1 MDIAMIFAILGIAE
15 TKDENLIRQAYRI
28 KLTEN
33 NPEDAPEG
41 FRRLREAYEQALAFA
56 KEPEKEEIDRIE
68 EDNSLAGRWMKQVEE
83 VYFHLSKRLEK
94 DSWQNLF
101 RDEICMDLEYGE
113 EVKWK
118 LFQFLAEHYHLSS
131 SLYRVLDEFF
141 GIREGEKEFKE
152 HLPVGFV
159 DYMLRKID
167 DEEGRDDFPYQW
179 IEGID
184 TADYDQFQNRLYEL
198 EELLSDDK
206 VKEAEQNVTVMEQLG
221 IDHPYYQLAKSR
233 LLMKQGDNTAEPIA
247 KKLLENDLYKENV
260 KIQVLSA
267 EVLWN
272 CGNKDEAAEIFQR
285 IEEQFGQIYIVE
297 KCLAIYERDRGN
309 LTTAIKHCMQ
319 ALRNVEDES
328 LEAMRKEMDE
338 EYIAQ
343 CEEKLASGTLTL
355 EDANRLCTSYIRS
368 ERMQEGIDFILGHP
382 EYTEK
387 MENVHK
393 FLTILYYCSDQ
404 FEESVQESH
413 LWRNTLMIQMAEK
426 DSEASATEEAD
437 TEKEENREDIAED
450 EANLLEKDAELE
462 WELAVAYSYEGKAFR
477 VLAEQSS
484 NNEETR
490 KDHYGKARQAFESAL
505 KYAPYHPN
513 MKQDLLDLMI
523 FGEEYEEAIKLA
535 DELLSQNK
543 DWFPALVQKQKA
555 CYEVNR
561 AQEVV
566 DLFYEAKEVYAEYP
580 QIYELAAKIFIEY
593 RQFKDAE
600 GILEQ
605 AKEAHVESFGL
616 DLVKLNCERRQCRS
630 DVSYFEAL
638 RTAEA
643 LLKKF
648 EEGHANNK
656 ELSELYFE
664 MAIIEDCQ
672 YYEEFIHPG
681 KAEEYIK
688 KAIDLRENESMKT
701 FSHYYYTYGYIL
713 QGSEKYKE
721 AIEAYQIYISE
732 NQMTENTAMNMAKCY
747 DALEKWEQAVKLY
760 EEAISI
766 NPSQEEANRRIAGI
780 YRREGDDK
788 GSIPLIRKALPY
800 ADRQIELQPDSAFDY
815 RARGILYRMLGILDK
830 AEEDIDKAI
839 QLEKNNP
846 FGLNLKGRIL
856 HYKGK
861 YQQALFYFK
870 KSIANL
876 ENPEADGMAM
886 YSNAAKS
893 CEKMGDFAKAEEW
906 YRKGIEL
913 FEGSDEAWCYWRLV
927 LLYKNQGRYEEAMN
941 LLQESYER
949 GNMSEERYLLRC
961 FGIRRALCHNTEQLK
976 QLEQDALAVAQRF
989 DSIDTW
995 EELSDIQFYYLL
1007 DLEQALKTKKMVMER
1022 LEEENDWW
1030 EHSSKLLERMHIYW
1044 ELGNTEEVEKW
1055 SKLYIKAIEENYD
1068 VATEEYPPM
1077 EQFLTDPDDGY
1088 LNLCNMIRY
1097 WIFTNQMDQAKEGI
1111 EKAKKMKPCRDC
1123 RQYDCVELDQV
1134 IAIYCE
1140 AEGDLEKAY
1149 QYNCEILKRQPLTDW
1164 CHYKVRKLGKKL
1176 GHLSEQD

>member
-1 MDIAMIFAILGIAE
+1 MDIAMIFAVLGIAE
-15 TKDENLIRQAYRI
+15 TKDENLIRQAYRT

-33 NPEDAPEG
+33 NPEDDPEG
-41 FRRLREAYEQALAFA
+41 FRRLREAYEQALAYA
-56 KEPEKEEIDRIE
+56 KEPEKEDTDTIE
-68 EDNSLAGRWMKQVEE
+68 EDNTPAGRWMKQVEE
-83 VYFHLSKRLEK
+83 VYFHLSKRLKEA
-94 DSWQNLF
+94 SWQSLF
-101 RDEICMDLEYGE
+101 RDEVCLDLEYGE

-118 LFQFLAEHYHLSS
+118 LFRFLTDHYHLNSS
-131 SLYRVLDEFF
+131 IYRVLDEFF

-152 HLPVGFV
+152 HLPIGFV
-159 DYMLRKID
+159 DYMLRKIS
-167 DEEGRDDFPYQW
+167 DEEGREDFPYQW
-179 IEGID
+179 IEGTD

-206 VKEAEQNVTVMEQLG
+206 VKEAEQNITVMEQLG
-221 IDHPYYQLAKSR
+221 IDHPYYRLAKSR
-233 LLMKQGDNTAEPIA
+233 LLIKQGDKTAAQLAEE
-247 KKLLENDLYKENV
+247 LLENEHYKENV

-272 CGNKDEAAEIFQR
+272 CDRRKEAAEVFQR
-285 IEEQFGQIYIVE
+285 IEEQFGQYYIVE
-297 KCLAIYERDRGN
+297 KYLAVYEREKGN
-309 LTTAIKHCMQ
+309 LITAIKHCMQ
-319 ALRNVEDES
+319 ALRNAEDES

-343 CEEKLASGTLTL
+343 CKEELAAGTLTQ

-368 ERMQEGIDFILGHP
+368 ERIQDGIDFILGHP

-387 MENVHK
+387 MEDVHK
-393 FLTILYYCSDQ
+393 FLTVLYYCAERL
-404 FEESVQESH
+404 EESVQESR
-413 LWRNTLMIQMAEK
+413 LWQKALMAQMEDENSKAGTTK
-426 DSEASATEEAD
+426 EED
-437 TEKEENREDIAED
+437 TEKNAEC
-450 EANLLEKDAELE
+450 K

-477 VLAEQSS
+477 VLAEQFLNS
-484 NNEETR
+484 EEGNDR
-490 KDHYGKARQAFESAL
+490 YEKAKQAFENAL
-505 KYAPYHPN
+505 QYAPYHPN

-535 DELLSQNK
+535 DEILSQNN
-543 DWFPALVQKQKA
+543 DWFPALIQKQKA

-566 DLFYEAKEVYAEYP
+566 DLFYQAKEIYAGYS
-580 QIYELAAKIFIEY
+580 QIYELAAKIFIDY

-600 GILEQ
+600 GIFEQ
-605 AKEAHVESFGL
+605 AKEAHVESFSL
-616 DLVKLNCERRQCRS
+616 DLVRLNCERRQCRS

-638 RTAEA
+638 RSAEA

-648 EEGHANNK
+648 EEGHASNR

-688 KAIDLRENESMKT
+688 KAIDLRENEPIKN
-701 FSHYYYTYGYIL
+701 FSYYYYTYGFIL
-713 QGSEKYKE
+713 QGAEKYEE
-721 AIEAYQIYISE
+721 AIEAYQTYVSK
-732 NQMTENTAMNMAKCY
+732 NQMTENTAMNMARCY
-747 DALEKWEQAVKLY
+747 DELGEWEQAVRLY

-766 NPSQEEANRRIAGI
+766 NPTQEEANRRIAGI

-788 GSIPLIRKALPY
+788 GSMPLIRKALPY
-800 ADRQIELQPDSAFDY
+800 ADRQIELQPESAFDY

-830 AEEDIDKAI
+830 AEEDIDEAI

-846 FGLNLKGRIL
+846 YGLNLKGRLL

-876 ENPEADGMAM
+876 ENPKAEGMAM

-906 YRKGIEL
+906 YRKGIKL

-927 LLYKNQGRYEEAMN
+927 LLYKNQGRYEDALC
-941 LLQESYER
+941 LLQESYEK
-949 GNMSEERYLLRC
+949 GNMTEERYLLRY
-961 FGIRRALCHNTEQLK
+961 FGIRRALCHNTEELRK
-976 QLEQDALAVAQRF
+976 LEQDALAAAQRF

-995 EELSDIQFYYLL
+995 EELSDIQFYYLF

-1044 ELGNTEEVEKW
+1044 ELGNAEEVEKW
-1055 SKLYIKAIEENYD
+1055 SKLYIRAIEENYD
-1068 VATEEYPPM
+1068 IATDEFPPI

-1097 WIFTNQMDQAKEGI
+1097 WIFTGQMEQAKEGI
-1111 EKAKKMKPCRDC
+1111 EKARKMKPCRDC

-1149 QYNCEILKRQPLTDW
+1149 QYNCEILKKQPLTDW

-1176 GHLSEQD
+1176 GHLS